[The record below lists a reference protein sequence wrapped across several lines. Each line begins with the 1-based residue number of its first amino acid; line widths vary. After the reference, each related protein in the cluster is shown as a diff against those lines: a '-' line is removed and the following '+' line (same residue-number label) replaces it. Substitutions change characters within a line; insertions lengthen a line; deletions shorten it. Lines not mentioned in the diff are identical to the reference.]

1 MHIQVVWWTKWN
13 LFARTIH
20 FAWANSLNGSWWVW
34 LLKSALNMLILPV
47 SIHNYAHD
55 KLIPTSFIEASLH
68 VVTQKALCRN
78 NTHTIVMKVFRTNV
92 YMQLGH
98 CINYFNVLEIFLNKN
113 FTNYGCGTVQLNQLH
128 GTNQSSYC
136 CHATTVHTKELMMRY
151 K

>member
-47 SIHNYAHD
+47 SIHSYAHD

-98 CINYFNVLEIFLNKN
+98 CINYFNVRN
-113 FTNYGCGTVQLNQLH
+113 FFERKFHKLWLWYGTTQSIAWHKPELLLLSCNYST
-128 GTNQSSYC
+128 
-136 CHATTVHTKELMMRY
+136 
-151 K
+151 